1 MDIPTIAAGIIAVA
15 ALLLIVAFLARRGDK
30 PSPEEVME
38 RMGRFATREEFL
50 AVSDGSGD
58 RGEPNKVART
68 IEEVVQGRNIA
79 ERTANLLA
87 RADVRMT
94 VGEFLLLRFLVAAGG
109 FGVGFLILSRFAP
122 ALGVLL
128 GIVVALIGYA
138 VPYLWLSF
146 KAKQRQKKFVN
157 QLGDTITLMANSLRA
172 GYSLLQTMEMVSRE
186 VPDPMGTEFR
196 RVVREVGLGISHQE
210 AMQNLLRRVPSD
222 DLDLLITAINIQHEV
237 GGNLAQI
244 LTTIGHTIR
253 ERVRI
258 KGEIGVLTAQV
269 RISGYIITAM
279 PVALGAI
286 IFLMNPSYMMGL
298 FVWPYICMPIASVV
312 MIILGYFAMR
322 KITSIEV

>member
-1 MDIPTIAAGIIAVA
+1 
-15 ALLLIVAFLARRGDK
+15 
-30 PSPEEVME
+30 
-38 RMGRFATREEFL
+38 
-50 AVSDGSGD
+50 
-58 RGEPNKVART
+58 
-68 IEEVVQGRNIA
+68 
-79 ERTANLLA
+79 
-87 RADVRMT
+87 
-94 VGEFLLLRFLVAAGG
+94 
-109 FGVGFLILSRFAP
+109 
-122 ALGVLL
+122 
-128 GIVVALIGYA
+128 
-138 VPYLWLSF
+138 
-146 KAKQRQKKFVN
+146 
-157 QLGDTITLMANSLRA
+157 
-172 GYSLLQTMEMVSRE
+172 
-186 VPDPMGTEFR
+186 
-196 RVVREVGLGISHQE
+196 
-210 AMQNLLRRVPSD
+210 MQNLLRRVPSD